1 MRTYVYI
8 DGFNFYYGAVKNT
21 PYKWLDFKKLL
32 QLLLDPK
39 HNIISIKYFTAMVSG
54 KIDPNQP
61 IRQNTY
67 IRALKKYIP
76 EIKIFLG
83 HFLSHDVYRP
93 IAHQIDDRL
102 FGKSIRFVKII
113 KTEEKGSDVN
123 LAVHLLNDAWED
135 LYECAIVI
143 SNDIDLAEALKFVKQ
158 KNKKRIGLLT
168 PWRYNP
174 SKKLLNH
181 ADFNK
186 IIRKGPLSQAQL
198 PDPIPGTNLHKP
210 EVW

>member
-1 MRTYVYI
+1 M
-8 DGFNFYYGAVKNT
+8 
-21 PYKWLDFKKLL
+21 
-32 QLLLDPK
+32 
-39 HNIISIKYFTAMVSG
+39 
-54 KIDPNQP
+54 
-61 IRQNTY
+61 
-67 IRALKKYIP
+67 
-76 EIKIFLG
+76 
-83 HFLSHDVYRP
+83 
-93 IAHQIDDRL
+93 
-102 FGKSIRFVKII
+102 
-113 KTEEKGSDVN
+113 
-123 LAVHLLNDAWED
+123 
-135 LYECAIVI
+135 YECAIVI